1 MHEAPRRV
9 NSSLDASIQL
19 IDESLAAEQDNTVGE
34 NALQRN
40 ASHYSDQL
48 KRDIQAVSS
57 KLSRLISTEAGMQG
71 ATEHLNTSLDASI
84 RLIDESMKDGAPDY
98 SASLSA
104 SEPATSQLARLQ
116 AELQQSNRDLERVLA
131 MNKTERET
139 SLRLSQEISRLR
151 EEVPPKPSSLQEAD
165 DVEALKDAVLE
176 ISTELKRK
184 EDELLE
190 ADKFVHASWQICH
203 TGFEHAGKA
212 TNNAA
217 LQSLLAWPQHFLA
230 QGREA
235 RLNQL
240 PSLSEHISTILA
252 AAIQSAGEAESAV
265 EKLQVTLEEVEAE
278 RFQLVKEVETGSYA
292 VKLKDEQIKQVESDI
307 ARKSEDLEAIALS
320 HRAVETSLDQ
330 IKERYDNAVT
340 ALEEKEQI
348 LHRLVEECKHAVD
361 SKEAAEAQSRRLSE
375 EIDRLTFQMEEH
387 QVQLQ
392 SLSDVEAEK
401 SALSEQCRIAEEKT
415 AFAELQ
421 LKEINEEKDIM
432 LDNIKE
438 LSEKR
443 EGLEAQQRTSQQ
455 EYAALEAEY
464 HAAKNTLEE
473 MTVLQQQQAVEAVEA
488 EAQHKAATDERTS
501 LEDELQQLQ
510 ATYQAQSVTLE
521 AEVDRLQ
528 QLEQQLRVEIAEHE
542 RRNEALT
549 EEVAASKK
557 TLLENTAGVSAE
569 VNQLQQQVT
578 DLTAQLAE
586 TREEVEREHANSAA
600 GAGKIAELEE
610 ALREVKLEKDALE
623 DAMLQL
629 QMQGEDEK
637 KEGESTSA
645 TAERIAAMEQEIGT
659 LTAQLAEAREEVE
672 REHANRTAGAGKIA
686 ELEEALREV
695 KLEKDAL
702 EDAMLQLQMQGEDEK
717 KEGESTS
724 ATAERIAA
732 MEQEIGTLTTQL
744 AETQE
749 EVEKLQAI
757 EAEYTSK
764 LAEAESALS
773 RLQSE
778 QETMS
783 ASWQSE
789 RKEHQTAAVESLR
802 RLAVAN
808 EWEEKYRQSV
818 QVKDEEAAQTDEI
831 IAMLRSEIDQ
841 LQQSIHLRSESSQ
854 SANDQLGQLRGEITR
869 LVSELEQSKSNQE
882 QLQEEIQKLMHRPTN
897 NNVSVSAHSVE
908 DMAMG
913 DLSDADSSQYALSP
927 SNSTPREFLMAEDE
941 NENAPPSLEPPSL
954 MLTTTETVAEWQAKV
969 VALEAELESK
979 EFDLQQEQKRR
990 DEAETAL
997 QKLRKEFES
1006 MQPNPKMTPASAAR
1020 EEALAPETVALRE
1033 EMVQLTRTVEDLK
1046 RGEILL
1052 QGQLTERETECKA
1065 AQREVYDLQAQLRR
1079 SELLHAQNV
1088 EGDKVILQQRE
1099 RELEGESLQLKE
1111 RLTSAQNEVARLEAH
1126 VLAFNRD
1133 LLAAQTEK
1141 EAAEKQLEEWKKTYR
1156 RDTQEL
1162 KESHEKSLRNL
1173 QADLVKYSDD
1183 SVQMERYRRESQQKT
1198 SELER
1203 VMREKQVLRQQF
1215 DSMDDKFSALHEEI
1229 MESTREKERLRE
1241 QLQRAMDRNRRLPT
1255 SPPSATGA
1263 DIDAQIPPP
1272 QPQPPASSSTFW
1284 AQERSE
1290 RLQKENAN
1298 LQAEV
1303 QRLQTESLTQQS
1315 EGDDKEIQ
1323 LATLRQRLEI
1333 ASAEAQKWE
1342 KKCEKLSESLRQL
1355 ESRVSSKFSDLSH
1368 LQQQLANAQ
1377 DVCRRLSEKRA
1388 ELKAELKGE
1397 KRARKRAEEELE
1409 GLRRRTER
1417 DHERMISGEK
1427 ESIRLSSQMQHLEQ
1441 DLQHFQR
1448 ENSNLRSNLTRLSAA
1463 TEGMKSELDQAI
1475 SARNEA
1481 KRDLLHEQQRSQHER
1496 EHFSPTPASAQWRS
1510 SIVHHT
1516 KSPMVRGASPYP
1528 VPAPSS
1534 RLMYTDGMEQERL
1547 LSTSRS
1553 GGFETSTAPHT
1564 SFSRPSFTGAGVGG
1578 GVGDALT
1585 PRSSQVPA
1593 DQSTELLSLS
1603 QASMQEA
1610 LDAFERFKKAADFSD
1625 FTTQGN
1631 TPLRRNL

>member
-1 MHEAPRRV
+1 
-9 NSSLDASIQL
+9 
-19 IDESLAAEQDNTVGE
+19 
-34 NALQRN
+34 
-40 ASHYSDQL
+40 
-48 KRDIQAVSS
+48 
-57 KLSRLISTEAGMQG
+57 
-71 ATEHLNTSLDASI
+71 
-84 RLIDESMKDGAPDY
+84 
-98 SASLSA
+98 
-104 SEPATSQLARLQ
+104 
-116 AELQQSNRDLERVLA
+116 
-131 MNKTERET
+131 
-139 SLRLSQEISRLR
+139 
-151 EEVPPKPSSLQEAD
+151 
-165 DVEALKDAVLE
+165 
-176 ISTELKRK
+176 
-184 EDELLE
+184 
-190 ADKFVHASWQICH
+190 
-203 TGFEHAGKA
+203 
-212 TNNAA
+212 
-217 LQSLLAWPQHFLA
+217 
-230 QGREA
+230 
-235 RLNQL
+235 
-240 PSLSEHISTILA
+240 
-252 AAIQSAGEAESAV
+252 
-265 EKLQVTLEEVEAE
+265 
-278 RFQLVKEVETGSYA
+278 
-292 VKLKDEQIKQVESDI
+292 
-307 ARKSEDLEAIALS
+307 
-320 HRAVETSLDQ
+320 
-330 IKERYDNAVT
+330 
-340 ALEEKEQI
+340 
-348 LHRLVEECKHAVD
+348 
-361 SKEAAEAQSRRLSE
+361 
-375 EIDRLTFQMEEH
+375 
-387 QVQLQ
+387 
-392 SLSDVEAEK
+392 
-401 SALSEQCRIAEEKT
+401 
-415 AFAELQ
+415 
-421 LKEINEEKDIM
+421 
-432 LDNIKE
+432 
-438 LSEKR
+438 
-443 EGLEAQQRTSQQ
+443 
-455 EYAALEAEY
+455 
-464 HAAKNTLEE
+464 
-473 MTVLQQQQAVEAVEA
+473 
-488 EAQHKAATDERTS
+488 
-501 LEDELQQLQ
+501 
-510 ATYQAQSVTLE
+510 
-521 AEVDRLQ
+521 
-528 QLEQQLRVEIAEHE
+528 
-542 RRNEALT
+542 
-549 EEVAASKK
+549 
-557 TLLENTAGVSAE
+557 
-569 VNQLQQQVT
+569 
-578 DLTAQLAE
+578 
-586 TREEVEREHANSAA
+586 
-600 GAGKIAELEE
+600 
-610 ALREVKLEKDALE
+610 
-623 DAMLQL
+623 
-629 QMQGEDEK
+629 
-637 KEGESTSA
+637 
-645 TAERIAAMEQEIGT
+645 
-659 LTAQLAEAREEVE
+659 
-672 REHANRTAGAGKIA
+672 
-686 ELEEALREV
+686 
-695 KLEKDAL
+695 
-702 EDAMLQLQMQGEDEK
+702 
-717 KEGESTS
+717 
-724 ATAERIAA
+724 

-1046 RGEILL
+1046 RGEIRL

-1088 EGDKVILQQRE
+1088 EGDKVILQRRE